1 MQHLDPSD
9 ASGVESQRQA
19 HRFGPDG
26 GMQIAEGNGHPGDA
40 IALGG
45 DVDHPTQT
53 AGNQLREP
61 ESAISATQ
69 SDLEGA
75 TFSLDLQLQG
85 GER

>member
-19 HRFGPDG
+19 HRFRPDG
-26 GMQIAEGNGHPGDA
+26 GMQIAERNSHPGDA
-40 IALGG
+40 LGLGG

-61 ESAISATQ
+61 ESAIAAAE

-75 TFSLDLQLQG
+75 TFSLNLQLQG
-85 GER
+85 GKS